1 MAIKEINYY
10 KLHFT
15 YVYGG
20 RNCFK
25 NVNMREER
33 EREREKEK
41 ERDGV
46 NRKIYMP
53 QTVLLNRKLNH
64 SSI

>member
-33 EREREKEK
+33 QRKRERK
-41 ERDGV
+41 
-46 NRKIYMP
+46 RKNE
-53 QTVLLNRKLNH
+53 TE
-64 SSI
+64 

>member
-33 EREREKEK
+33 ERERE
-41 ERDGV
+41 RDGV

>member
-33 EREREKEK
+33 ERERE
-41 ERDGV
+41 RDVV

>member
-25 NVNMREER
+25 NVNMRELER
-33 EREREKEK
+33 ERER

-53 QTVLLNRKLNH
+53 QTVLLNRKVNH

>member
-33 EREREKEK
+33 ERERE
-41 ERDGV
+41 RDVV

-53 QTVLLNRKLNH
+53 QTVLLNGKLNH

>member
-33 EREREKEK
+33 ERERER

>member
-25 NVNMREER
+25 NVNMRER
-33 EREREKEK
+33 ERER

-53 QTVLLNRKLNH
+53 QTVLLNRKVNH

>member
-20 RNCFK
+20 RNCFES
-25 NVNMREER
+25 VNMREER
-33 EREREKEK
+33 ERERE
-41 ERDGV
+41 
-46 NRKIYMP
+46 RKRRSEWKNIYA
-53 QTVLLNRKLNH
+53 TDCF
-64 SSI
+64 IE

>member
-25 NVNMREER
+25 NVNMRELER
-33 EREREKEK
+33 ERERER

>member
-33 EREREKEK
+33 EREREREIAKEEIS
-41 ERDGV
+41 ERVNKVQTKMGV
-46 NRKIYMP
+46 
-53 QTVLLNRKLNH
+53 
-64 SSI
+64 

>member
-20 RNCFK
+20 RNCFT
-25 NVNMREER
+25 NANMREIER
-33 EREREKEK
+33 ERERER
-41 ERDGV
+41 ER
-46 NRKIYMP
+46 R
-53 QTVLLNRKLNH
+53 
-64 SSI
+64 SE

>member
-25 NVNMREER
+25 NVNMRVLER
-33 EREREKEK
+33 ERERERK
-41 ERDGV
+41 RDGV

>member
-33 EREREKEK
+33 ERERE
-41 ERDGV
+41 GV

>member
-33 EREREKEK
+33 ERERERETEWIEK
-41 ERDGV
+41 YICHRLFYWIE
-46 NRKIYMP
+46 N
-53 QTVLLNRKLNH
+53 
-64 SSI
+64 

>member
-25 NVNMREER
+25 NVNMRELER
-33 EREREKEK
+33 ERERERRREK
-41 ERDGV
+41 E
-46 NRKIYMP
+46 
-53 QTVLLNRKLNH
+53 TE
-64 SSI
+64 